1 MMIGYRIPVLL
12 VKNHSKVV
20 AAKMPKPFRITLSLY
35 CAPTRRGF
43 FSQPVRLEHC
53 FAGGPR
59 PL

>member
-1 MMIGYRIPVLL
+1 MIGYRIPVLL

-20 AAKMPKPFRITLSLY
+20 AAKMPKPFRITLSLHY
-35 CAPTRRGF
+35 APARRGF

-53 FAGGPR
+53 FAGGSR

>member
-43 FSQPVRLEHC
+43 SPQPARLEHC
-53 FAGGPR
+53 YVGGPR